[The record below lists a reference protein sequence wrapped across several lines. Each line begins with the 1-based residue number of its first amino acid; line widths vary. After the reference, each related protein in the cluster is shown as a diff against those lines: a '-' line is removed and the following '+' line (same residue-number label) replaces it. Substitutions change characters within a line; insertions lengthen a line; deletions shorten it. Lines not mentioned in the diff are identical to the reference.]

1 MRRTKPWLTLIL
13 SGATAAAVIAGV
25 YAALHSPLFMVRVVE
40 VADQPED
47 APLEAKEI
55 SSLAAVPL
63 GEVSLFDV
71 NLRSIE
77 KRLTSNS
84 WVRSVILTKRF
95 PQTLAIQVVYR
106 NPVGLLQGAR
116 GSLQYIDEDGSLFGP
131 VSLRSRPDL
140 PLVAGVP
147 ANPSDPS
154 FQNALTLLKT
164 WGTYTWSVANQV
176 SQLSYDPEEGYQLWV
191 TFAPTQ
197 RVVVTLGQDFDGIQQ
212 PEHLSRIDAV
222 LRYVSTKAIAIR
234 QIYADANKKIVVRTV
249 RGS

>member
-13 SGATAAAVIAGV
+13 SGATAVAVIAGL

-40 VADQPED
+40 VVDQPED
-47 APLEAKEI
+47 APLDAREI

-77 KRLTSNS
+77 KRLTGNS
-84 WVRSVILTKRF
+84 WVRNVILTKRF
-95 PQTLAIQVVYR
+95 PQTLSIQVVYR

-116 GSLQYIDEDGSLFGP
+116 GGLQYIDEDGSLFGP
-131 VSLRSRPDL
+131 VSLRARPDL
-140 PLVAGVP
+140 PLLSGVP
-147 ANPSDPS
+147 AEPTDVT
-154 FQNALTLLKT
+154 FQNVLAVLKT
-164 WGTYTWSVANQV
+164 WSKYQWSVANQV
-176 SQLSYDPEEGYQLWV
+176 SQLSFDPEEGYQLWL
-191 TFAPTQ
+191 TFAPSQ

-212 PEHLSRIDAV
+212 PDHLARIDAV